1 MIKRCRFAAIGLASV
16 LFLGFLPTSAPAA
29 DPAAD
34 GRELFHSLGCKG
46 CHAIDGNG
54 GKLGPSLDG
63 VSARLKKGAIR
74 QKLLTPAAG
83 NPDTRMPSYDH
94 LSPANLKVLV
104 DYLSSLR

>member
-1 MIKRCRFAAIGLASV
+1 MKRCRLIAIGLASV
-16 LFLGFLPTSAPAA
+16 LILGFLPTSALAA
-29 DPAAD
+29 IPAAD

-46 CHAIDGNG
+46 CHTIDGNG

-63 VSARLKKGAIR
+63 VGTRLKKDAIR

-94 LSPANLKVLV
+94 LSSANLNMLV